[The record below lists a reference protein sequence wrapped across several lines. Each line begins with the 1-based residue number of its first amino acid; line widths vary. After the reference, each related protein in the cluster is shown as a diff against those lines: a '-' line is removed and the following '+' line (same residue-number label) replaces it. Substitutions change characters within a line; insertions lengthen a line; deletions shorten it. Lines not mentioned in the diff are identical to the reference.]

1 MTGRLTDY
9 DKGII
14 TQAGELAV
22 IHGPD
27 AVSKHTGNADRLA
40 AYVIALGTAQY
51 YIRELTRIIGRL
63 TEEG

>member
-22 IHGPD
+22 IHGSA
-27 AVSKHTGNADRLA
+27 AVSKHTGEADTTA
-40 AYVIALGTAQY
+40 AHV
-51 YIRELTRIIGRL
+51 IIG
-63 TEEG
+63 EA